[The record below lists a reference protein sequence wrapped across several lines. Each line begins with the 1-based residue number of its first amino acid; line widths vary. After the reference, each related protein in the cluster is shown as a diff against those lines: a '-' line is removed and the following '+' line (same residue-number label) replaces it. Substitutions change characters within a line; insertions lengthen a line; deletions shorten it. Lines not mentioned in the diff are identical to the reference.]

1 MIMYIDIIFYSRILD
16 DAPGGVLR
24 GRRPPGEEDERRAF
38 VIQGKAAAVVAVVQV
53 AFVIAL

>member
-24 GRRPPGEEDERRAF
+24 GRRPGEEDERRAF